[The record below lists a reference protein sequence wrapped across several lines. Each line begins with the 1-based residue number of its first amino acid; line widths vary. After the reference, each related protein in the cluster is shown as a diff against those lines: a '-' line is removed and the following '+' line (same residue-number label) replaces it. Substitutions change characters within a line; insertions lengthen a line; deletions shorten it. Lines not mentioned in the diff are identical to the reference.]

1 MKNLSCSDTQ
11 KNRVKYI
18 KIAAAVLFWLIVWQA
33 AAAAVN
39 KKILLVSPIA
49 VAVRLSQ
56 LVAEPAFWQAIGFS
70 LAGIAVGF
78 LLAVL
83 LGIILAA
90 LSASFEP
97 LRILLLPLMTAIK
110 TVPVA
115 SFIILVLIWFPSEK
129 LSSVISFLM
138 VLPVIYTN
146 TQNGI
151 MSMKKELGEMAET
164 FRIPLYRRIG
174 CVYIP
179 QIMPDF
185 RAGCEISLGL
195 CWKSGI
201 AAEVIGMPDGS
212 IGEAL
217 QQAKVYLNTP
227 DLFAWTVVIVI
238 LSAMLAKLFLFL
250 LSILEK
256 TITRV

>member
-1 MKNLSCSDTQ
+1 MKTLSCSDTQ

-256 TITRV
+256 TVTRV

>member
-256 TITRV
+256 TVTRV

>member
-56 LVAEPAFWQAIGFS
+56 LVAEPAFWQAMGFS

-256 TITRV
+256 TVTRV